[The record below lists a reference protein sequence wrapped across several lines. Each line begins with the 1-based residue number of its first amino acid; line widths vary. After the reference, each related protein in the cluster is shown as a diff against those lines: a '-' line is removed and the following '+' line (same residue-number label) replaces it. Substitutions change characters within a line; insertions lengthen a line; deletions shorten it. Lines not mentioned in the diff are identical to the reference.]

1 MFCSDTTLKMF
12 TYQVSTSS
20 LPKFIEVKKRYIV
33 FSNKLFEIFVFIYL
47 FKGRWITLM
56 ELLPAFS
63 LYRVVYEFSQS
74 ILAGRYMAS
83 SGIQCVDL
91 SDPTNGLAGVLTIM
105 ILEWFLFLLSA
116 FYLDRFGSLTNGIRR
131 LALLVRS
138 WIVRKHFQAAQQQN
152 TQLQE
157 FRASIEVE
165 RADVIK
171 EVCSALFCSYTSLSF
186 I

>member
-1 MFCSDTTLKMF
+1 
-12 TYQVSTSS
+12 
-20 LPKFIEVKKRYIV
+20 
-33 FSNKLFEIFVFIYL
+33 
-47 FKGRWITLM
+47 M

-74 ILAGRYMAS
+74 ILVGRYSAS
-83 SGIQCVDL
+83 SGVQWVDL

-116 FYLDRFGSLTNGIRR
+116 FYLDRFGSLKNGIRR

-138 WIVRKHFQAAQQQN
+138 WINEKRFQAAQQQN

-165 RADVIK
+165 RGDVIK
-171 EVCSALFCSYTSLSF
+171 EVCSALFCSTPLSVSYNFNSELRYRYSLMINLKHTIHSLKKYQE
-186 I
+186 